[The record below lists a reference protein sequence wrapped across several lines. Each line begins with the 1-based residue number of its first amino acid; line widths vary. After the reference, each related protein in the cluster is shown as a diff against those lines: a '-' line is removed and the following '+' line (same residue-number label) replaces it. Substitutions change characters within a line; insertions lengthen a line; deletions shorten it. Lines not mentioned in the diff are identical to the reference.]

1 MRSADTIR
9 SIQEENKMIEMLE
22 RELSSV
28 NEALAYM
35 YASDYIDLAL
45 EKKLKKKRRLLEKTI
60 KKFKRLEKNS

>member
-1 MRSADTIR
+1 
-9 SIQEENKMIEMLE
+9 MIEMLE